1 MTKAASLSG
10 SSLIARKRTAEIPDH
25 VATSGNTGKPVA
37 MTLKLDQG
45 RYEAFKA
52 LQAKQRKS
60 GQQILIEA
68 LDSYLQAFRNN
79 A

>member
-10 SSLIARKRTAEIPDH
+10 SSLIARKPAEIPAPAARVPAPSSD
-25 VATSGNTGKPVA
+25 KPVA
-37 MTLKLDQG
+37 MTLKLDQD

-68 LDSYLQAFRNN
+68 LDSYLQGHQ
-79 A
+79 